1 MPTINASKNAVAAA
15 SASSFSDAREAVE
28 SDSEVLNTTSSNLL
42 SVRYMQSSG
51 RGGTT
56 VLFTRSYLAF
66 DFTGYTTGTITN
78 LKFYWTSTTSA
89 AAAET
94 VRLVKTTAF
103 GSSNNFSD
111 YSSTDWYSSLD
122 FSTLYSNSFSWPD
135 ASSNNNVSLVSGAI
149 TAAQSDGYLQF
160 AILQTNDQS
169 GLNPGL
175 DVTNTSYGNWSS
187 NRFNLQFDYADAAYN
202 RKVNSVVAAS
212 GNKINSI
219 VYADVSRVNS
229 ITSS

>member
-15 SASSFSDAREAVE
+15 QASSFSDAREAVE
-28 SDSEVLNTTSSNLL
+28 SDSQTLNTTSTNIL

-66 DFTGYTTGTITN
+66 DFTGYTAGTITA
-78 LKFYWTSTTSA
+78 LKFHWTSTTSA

-94 VRLVKTTAF
+94 VRLVKTDAF
-103 GSSNNFSD
+103 GSSTNFSD
-111 YSSTDWYSSLD
+111 YASTDWYSSLD

-135 ASSNNNVSLVSGAI
+135 ASSNNSVTLTSGAI

-169 GLNPGL
+169 GLNPGF

-187 NRFNLQFDYADAAYN
+187 NRFNLQFTYVDAGYPNKVNSIASAN
-202 RKVNSVVAAS
+202 IAKIDSIATANISKVNSVS
-212 GNKINSI
+212 
-219 VYADVSRVNS
+219 
-229 ITSS
+229 